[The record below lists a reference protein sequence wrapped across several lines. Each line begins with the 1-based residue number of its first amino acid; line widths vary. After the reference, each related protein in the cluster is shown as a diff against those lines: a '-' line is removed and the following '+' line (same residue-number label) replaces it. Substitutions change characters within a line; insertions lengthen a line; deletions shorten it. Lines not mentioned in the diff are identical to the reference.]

1 LKILRYLEKKKPNI
15 YQMNLLYVLA
25 GIILLLF
32 LILKKIN
39 PMLSLLMVSI
49 LTGLLLGLPVEK
61 VMTSITNGIGSTLG
75 GMVMVLALGAML
87 GKLAEDSGAAKKI
100 VYVLIR
106 LFGIG
111 NIQWA
116 VLMTGVMVGIPLFYN
131 AGFVVLI
138 PLVFSIA
145 SAANLPRLYVGI
157 PMAAA
162 LSVTHGFL
170 PPHPGPVALASIF
183 HADLGKTLICGL
195 VLSLPIAVITGVF
208 FPRLIITLP
217 GRNFVGKQAG
227 QTGDDTEF
235 VKRVENVE
243 EDTALPSALKSFAT
257 ALAPIF
263 FIALGTLGG
272 VLTTDQVFKH
282 IFSFIADPTV
292 ALLFAILS
300 TLLIQR
306 IPIQKAMDSCAE
318 GVKSVA
324 MIILIIAAGGAF
336 KQILVDSGIGE
347 EVKALTADLPVSP
360 LLLGWFIAA
369 MLRVTL
375 GSATVAALTASGMVI
390 PLIGPGAPAE
400 LMVLAVGAGSLML
413 SHVNDT
419 GFWMFKEY
427 FNLSL
432 ADTFRTWTVMESLIS
447 VLGLMGV
454 LFLSYLI

>member
-1 LKILRYLEKKKPNI
+1 
-15 YQMNLLYVLA
+15 MDLLFVLA
-25 GIILLLF
+25 GIVILLI
-32 LILKKIN
+32 LILKKVN
-39 PMLSLLMVSI
+39 PMLSLLIVSV
-49 LTGLLLGLPVEK
+49 LTGLMLGLPVQK
-61 VMTSITNGIGSTLG
+61 VMSSVTNGIGSTLG

-106 LFGIG
+106 IFGIG

-116 VLMTGVMVGIPLFYN
+116 VLLTGILVGIPLFYN

-145 SAANLPRLYVGI
+145 SAAKLPKLYVGI

-183 HADLGKTLICGL
+183 HADLGKTLIYGL
-195 VLSLPIAVITGVF
+195 ILSLPIAVIAGVL
-208 FPRLIITLP
+208 FPRSIIRLPLRSKDSDPLTL
-217 GRNFVGKQAG
+217 
-227 QTGDDTEF
+227 TE
-235 VKRVENVE
+235 
-243 EDTALPSALKSFAT
+243 DADLPSAFKSFVT
-257 ALAPIF
+257 ALSPIF
-263 FIALGTLGG
+263 FIAAGTIGG
-272 VLTTDQVFKH
+272 LLSVNPFARHLFE
-282 IFSFIADPTV
+282 FLADPTV
-292 ALLFAILS
+292 ALLFAILL
-300 TLLIQR
+300 TLVIQN
-306 IPIQKAMDSCAE
+306 IPLQRAMDSCAE
-318 GVKSVA
+318 GVKGVA

-347 EVKALTADLPVSP
+347 QVKTLTANLPVSP

-369 MLRVTL
+369 MLRITL

-390 PLIGPGAPAE
+390 PLIGAGAPAE
-400 LMVLAVGAGSLML
+400 LMVIAVGAGSLML

-432 ADTFRTWTVMESLIS
+432 KETFKTWTVMESLIS
-447 VLGLMGV
+447 VLGLIGV
-454 LFLSYLI
+454 LVLNQL

>member
-1 LKILRYLEKKKPNI
+1 
-15 YQMNLLYVLA
+15 MDLLFVLA
-25 GIILLLF
+25 GIIILLI
-32 LILKKIN
+32 LILKKVN
-39 PMLSLLMVSI
+39 PMLSLLIVAV
-49 LTGLLLGLPVEK
+49 LTGLMLGLPVQK
-61 VMTSITNGIGSTLG
+61 VMTSVANGIGSTLG
-75 GMVMVLALGAML
+75 GMVMVLALGAMV
-87 GKLAEDSGAAKKI
+87 GKLAEDSGAARKI
-100 VYVLIR
+100 VYVLISI
-106 LFGIG
+106 FGIG

-116 VLMTGVMVGIPLFYN
+116 VLITGILVGIPLFYN

-145 SAANLPRLYVGI
+145 SAAKLPKLYVGI

-183 HADLGKTLICGL
+183 DADIGKTLIYGL
-195 VLSLPIAVITGVF
+195 SLSLPIAVIAGVF
-208 FPRLIITLP
+208 FPRTLIKLP
-217 GRNFVGKQAG
+217 SRKLPTQQAA
-227 QTGDDTEF
+227 QTEDNIEF
-235 VKRVENVE
+235 ALKVESIE
-243 EDTALPSALKSFAT
+243 EDAGLPSAFKSFVT
-257 ALAPIF
+257 ALSPIF
-263 FIALGTLGG
+263 LIAVGTIGG
-272 VLTTDQVFKH
+272 VLNSDPAAKN

-292 ALLFAILS
+292 ALLFAILI
-300 TLLIQR
+300 TLFIQQ
-306 IPIQKAMDSCAE
+306 IPMQKAMDSCTE
-318 GVKSVA
+318 GVKSIA

-347 EVKALTADLPVSP
+347 QVKVLTAGLPVSP
-360 LLLGWFIAA
+360 LLLGWLIAA
-369 MLRVTL
+369 LLRITL

-432 ADTFRTWTVMESLIS
+432 KDTFKTWTVMESLIA
-447 VLGLMGV
+447 VLGLIGV
-454 LFLSYLI
+454 LLLNYWL

>member
-1 LKILRYLEKKKPNI
+1 MLA
-15 YQMNLLYVLA
+15 LL
-25 GIILLLF
+25 I
-32 LILKKIN
+32 
-39 PMLSLLMVSI
+39 VSVI
-49 LTGLLLGLPVEK
+49 TGLMLGLPIEK
-61 VMTSITNGIGSTLG
+61 VTTSITNGIGSTLG
-75 GMVMVLALGAML
+75 GMIMVLALGAMV

-106 LFGIG
+106 IFGIQ

-116 VLMTGVMVGIPLFYN
+116 VLLTGILVGIPLFYN

-138 PLVFSIA
+138 PLVFTIA
-145 SAANLPRLYVGI
+145 SAAKLPKLYVGI

-183 HADLGKTLICGL
+183 HADIGKTLIYGL
-195 VLSLPIAVITGVF
+195 VLSIPIAIIAGIF
-208 FPRLIITLP
+208 FPRAIIKLP
-217 GRNFVGKQAG
+217 TAEKNRPKL
-227 QTGDDTEF
+227 DL
-235 VKRVENVE
+235 VE
-243 EDTALPSALKSFAT
+243 EAGLPSAWKSFIT
-257 ALAPIF
+257 ALSPIF
-263 FIALGTLGG
+263 FIAAGTIGG
-272 VLTTDQVFKH
+272 VLTDNALAKH
-282 IFSFIADPTV
+282 IFSFVADPTV
-292 ALLFAILS
+292 ALLFAIIIS
-300 TLLIQR
+300 LLIQN

-347 EVKALTADLPVSP
+347 QVKELTANLPVSP
-360 LLLGWFIAA
+360 LLLGWLIAA

-390 PLIGPGAPAE
+390 PFVTAGASAE
-400 LMVLAVGAGSLML
+400 LMVLAVGAGSLMF

-427 FNLSL
+427 FDLTIKQ
-432 ADTFRTWTVMESLIS
+432 TFKTWTIMESLIS
-447 VLGLMGV
+447 VMGLIGV
-454 LFLSYLI
+454 LLLNYFR